1 MKRLFIKHNKYK
13 DIDRLINDG
22 DLVFGIALIIKEIQV
37 HLLQKKMRNNSY
49 IIQADL
55 TNDVWSYADTS
66 YTIKKRNP
74 RTEGFYHH
82 IKNHDRYNV
91 AYLFLKNSFKD
102 RINVFKKT
110 SKCGLEYQL
119 IVQKQRVHFFL
130 DGLDLLAIA
139 NKSDGIGRSVTAS
152 ELRWLYRHRHLIEV
166 KNNLF
171 FWRDYKIISQGDFF
185 SLPHWA
191 SYKPSTIY

>member
-66 YTIKKRNP
+66 YTIKK
-74 RTEGFYHH
+74 
-82 IKNHDRYNV
+82 
-91 AYLFLKNSFKD
+91 
-102 RINVFKKT
+102 KK
-110 SKCGLEYQL
+110 
-119 IVQKQRVHFFL
+119 
-130 DGLDLLAIA
+130 
-139 NKSDGIGRSVTAS
+139 
-152 ELRWLYRHRHLIEV
+152 
-166 KNNLF
+166 
-171 FWRDYKIISQGDFF
+171 SQNRGVL
-185 SLPHWA
+185 S
-191 SYKPSTIY
+191 SY